1 MNHGDY
7 SNPLPI
13 KATALGRAV
22 SQFRTWMFEGF
33 ANRFEKQANS
43 PDYAL
48 SYGMDEPYVR
58 KGRYRSY
65 TKGQLTTTG
74 ATLGTLFL
82 PGVGTALG
90 AGAGYLGGKFF
101 GMQTNENAV
110 SDILF
115 TLKQLIRKL
124 VFKPTQFQD
133 RFNATDAANMRKNMT
148 ELYVMMTLAGVGL
161 LLSGLKGDD
170 DEDEAVVLNFLLN
183 QTIRLRTD
191 IGFYTN
197 PLEFEK
203 LTKTAIPMAGLVQEV
218 YTLFGDIGNYFG
230 EDAKDKSVFES
241 GPFKGYPKFLV
252 HAGQLLPG
260 TAQGIRLYKS
270 ATKVVD

>member
-1 MNHGDY
+1 
-7 SNPLPI
+7 
-13 KATALGRAV
+13 
-22 SQFRTWMFEGF
+22 
-33 ANRFEKQANS
+33 
-43 PDYAL
+43 
-48 SYGMDEPYVR
+48 
-58 KGRYRSY
+58 
-65 TKGQLTTTG
+65 
-74 ATLGTLFL
+74 
-82 PGVGTALG
+82 
-90 AGAGYLGGKFF
+90 
-101 GMQTNENAV
+101 
-110 SDILF
+110 
-115 TLKQLIRKL
+115 
-124 VFKPTQFQD
+124 
-133 RFNATDAANMRKNMT
+133 MRKNMT